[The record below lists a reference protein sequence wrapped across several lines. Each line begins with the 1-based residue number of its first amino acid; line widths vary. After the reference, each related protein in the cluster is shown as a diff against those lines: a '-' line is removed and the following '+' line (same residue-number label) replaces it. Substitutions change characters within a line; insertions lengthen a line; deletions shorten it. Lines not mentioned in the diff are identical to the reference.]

1 MRKTLESIN
10 SLNLKYSFEQ
20 VCNIYVQL
28 KNKIVSYYFDI
39 KEKKLEKKSE
49 YIYNDE
55 ILNFHINKDNL
66 IIIGKNNKSISQF
79 NNDSIKLSETYLLVK
94 PDFIIKK

>member
-20 VCNIYVQL
+20 VCNIYIQL
-28 KNKIVSYYFDI
+28 KNKIVSYNFDF
-39 KEKKLEKKSE
+39 KDKKLERNTE
-49 YIYNDE
+49 YVFNDE

-66 IIIGKNNKSISQF
+66 IIIGKNNKSICHY
-79 NNDSIKLSETYLLVK
+79 NNNGEKLRE
-94 PDFIIKK
+94 